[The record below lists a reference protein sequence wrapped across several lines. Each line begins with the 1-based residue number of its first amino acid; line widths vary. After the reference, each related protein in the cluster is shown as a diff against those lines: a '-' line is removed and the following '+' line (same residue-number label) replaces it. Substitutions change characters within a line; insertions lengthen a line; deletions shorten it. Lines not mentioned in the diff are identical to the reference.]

1 MGGRAK
7 TSQGEERSRSGR
19 MGRVEEVAVE
29 AIADGLKRK
38 VGRRRRER
46 TKVSSS
52 LVEEESR
59 KGEAHI
65 EIVEEIVVDGKMT
78 VEGGV

>member
-7 TSQGEERSRSGR
+7 TSQGEERSRWGR

-65 EIVEEIVVDGKMT
+65 EVVEEIVVDGKMT